1 MTVSEKTWAW
11 MGIFE
16 IVPSDYKTRDQLY
29 NYPVITLSNVDKYLV
44 VEADVVHQFNINHKI
59 KYHNILRKWSKLCVS
74 YDFEKNE
81 ARVGFNGKVSDLVQ
95 NPKAPDYMK
104 GSFDGRNIRDAPP
117 NAQFL
122 LILGRYYYD
131 ENPFIGS
138 MANVNMWSRTMNENE
153 LEDRTR
159 YVVAIDWEEMTK
171 LWLVCSHFF

>member
-1 MTVSEKTWAW
+1 

-16 IVPSDYKTRDQLY
+16 IVPSDYKIRDQRY
-29 NYPVITLSNVDKYLV
+29 SYPVITLSNVDKYLV
-44 VEADVVHQFNINHKI
+44 VNADEVHEFKINHKI

-95 NPKAPDYMK
+95 NPEASEYMK

-153 LEDRTR
+153 LADRTR
-159 YVVAIDWEEMTK
+159 SGLLLIYVSSD
-171 LWLVCSHFF
+171 